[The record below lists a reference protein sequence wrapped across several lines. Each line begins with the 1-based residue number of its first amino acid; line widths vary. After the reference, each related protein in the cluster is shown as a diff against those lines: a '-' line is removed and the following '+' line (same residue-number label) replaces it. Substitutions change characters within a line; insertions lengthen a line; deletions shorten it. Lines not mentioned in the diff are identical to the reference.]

1 MLDAFII
8 DRIRREQE
16 RARQKDARLPL
27 HIEDRQRPP
36 PPPGDDRKEP
46 ERGSVII
53 DYTASF
59 RAEL

>member
-27 HIEDRQRPP
+27 HIEDRPRPP
-36 PPPGDDRKEP
+36 PAPEDDRKEP
-46 ERGSVII
+46 DRGSVVI
-53 DYTASF
+53 DYTTA
-59 RAEL
+59 RYTV